1 MESSGAQQSHL
12 FDQGHLADTTK
23 STFQVQERREKI
35 NQEKTE
41 EEIVLEYVKKQTLL
55 EAQHQRKEKG
65 RVVMDDEDE
74 EFQRAIKLSM
84 QVY

>member
-1 MESSGAQQSHL
+1 MRGDMTYLRPGTPRGYHEEHFPGAGTSGK
-12 FDQGHLADTTK
+12 DK
-23 STFQVQERREKI
+23 PR
-35 NQEKTE
+35 KTE

>member
-1 MESSGAQQSHL
+1 M
-12 FDQGHLADTTK
+12 
-23 STFQVQERREKI
+23 
-35 NQEKTE
+35 
-41 EEIVLEYVKKQTLL
+41 EYVKKQTLL